1 MVEKNKPSKKNSWC
15 YSATAGMELALVRVA
30 PEAHKTLYAILDY
43 LRDNSPHWL
52 GSFQHSFAHA
62 QQDLAATGSFELKF
76 PADAITAAPA
86 AR

>member
-1 MVEKNKPSKKNSWC
+1 MVAKNIQAKPPDSMEL
-15 YSATAGMELALVRVA
+15 SATALIRVA

-43 LRDNSPHWL
+43 LGDNSPHLL

-62 QQDLAATGSFELKF
+62 HQDLAATGSFELKF
-76 PADAITAAPA
+76 PPVPAADAVTAAPA

>member
-1 MVEKNKPSKKNSWC
+1 MDL
-15 YSATAGMELALVRVA
+15 SAAVLLRVA

-76 PADAITAAPA
+76 PPAAADAITAAPA

>member
-1 MVEKNKPSKKNSWC
+1 MDL
-15 YSATAGMELALVRVA
+15 SATVLLRVA

-43 LRDNSPHWL
+43 LGDNSPHLL

>member
-1 MVEKNKPSKKNSWC
+1 MVEKNKPSKKK
-15 YSATAGMELALVRVA
+15 TAGVNTGMELALVRVA

-43 LRDNSPHWL
+43 LGDNSPHLL